1 MTRLMDGLRFFTG
14 KPAILAFFI
23 LCALPVG
30 VMSALVTPPGQ
41 APDER
46 EHAARAASL
55 LHWGILGERRAY
67 PDPNTGQMAL
77 WAGLKV
83 DEGLFDAAGTALPSI
98 AGRPVMTTP
107 AFEAIRAQPPDH
119 RKIIPNLQNTAAYF
133 PSAYVPAALGMA
145 LGLAVHAPPYACFLL
160 GRVFNLAGFL
170 LLGGLALGITA
181 YGEAVLL
188 IVLIMPMTLFLAG
201 SITQDSGLIGLACLA
216 CAALTRAT
224 RGFRILGLA
233 AFVLMLGGKPPYIL
247 MLGAFLLPFL
257 GGGFWLRL
265 RQVAVASVP
274 VLIWVALILAFVVVP
289 FHKPMF
295 HPGPLYP
302 GNPNIWM
309 DHSDAR
315 ENLHIL
321 LSPPTRLIS
330 LPWRTVL
337 FCGPQRVRQIV
348 GVLGLLQ
355 IYLPDYI
362 YLAWALCG
370 VVALL
375 GLVFTR
381 RPVELSN
388 ANKILNF
395 LFVLFLMAATCW
407 VLMIQFY
414 LDWTTIGLDWI
425 DGIQGRYFLPLLPF
439 LLFAIP
445 GFRWRFAL
453 PPLLP
458 ALPAIALG
466 IFDIGY
472 IPMKLVWGFYL
483 H

>member
-1 MTRLMDGLRFFTG
+1 
-14 KPAILAFFI
+14 
-23 LCALPVG
+23 
-30 VMSALVTPPGQ
+30 
-41 APDER
+41 
-46 EHAARAASL
+46 
-55 LHWGILGERRAY
+55 
-67 PDPNTGQMAL
+67 
-77 WAGLKV
+77 
-83 DEGLFDAAGTALPSI
+83 
-98 AGRPVMTTP
+98 
-107 AFEAIRAQPPDH
+107 
-119 RKIIPNLQNTAAYF
+119 
-133 PSAYVPAALGMA
+133 
-145 LGLAVHAPPYACFLL
+145 
-160 GRVFNLAGFL
+160 
-170 LLGGLALGITA
+170 
-181 YGEAVLL
+181 
-188 IVLIMPMTLFLAG
+188 
-201 SITQDSGLIGLACLA
+201 
-216 CAALTRAT
+216 
-224 RGFRILGLA
+224 
-233 AFVLMLGGKPPYIL
+233 MLGGKPPYIL
-247 MLGAFLLPFL
+247 MLGVFLLPFL

-381 RPVELSN
+381 HPVELSN